1 MEVDGD
7 GDGDGLGLETR
18 VFFQRENVRVEW
30 VGGLTMSRFSKLYRN
45 VGIFQNRFS
54 NVGILPNY
62 PIKILTGFKKNSE
75 TVPVIKICKTL

>member
-1 MEVDGD
+1 MEVDGDGD

-30 VGGLTMSRFSKLYRN
+30 VGGYSMSRFSKLYRN

-62 PIKILTGFKKNSE
+62 PFENWLGRMQDLQLLIYVSTN
-75 TVPVIKICKTL
+75 

>member
-7 GDGDGLGLETR
+7 GLGLKIR

-30 VGGLTMSRFSKLYRN
+30 VGGYSMSRFSKLYRN

-62 PIKILTGFKKNSE
+62 PRMNYVRNNYIYIYGML
-75 TVPVIKICKTL
+75 IC

>member
-1 MEVDGD
+1 MEVD

-30 VGGLTMSRFSKLYRN
+30 VGGYSMSRFSKLYRN

-54 NVGILPNY
+54 DVGILPNY
-62 PIKILTGFKKNSE
+62 PKRKNKPLPH
-75 TVPVIKICKTL
+75 TYNKNQQLRHP

>member
-1 MEVDGD
+1 MEVDGDGD

-62 PIKILTGFKKNSE
+62 PKNYPKKINKD
-75 TVPVIKICKTL
+75 